1 MRKLTLAIVVGVLVA
16 SCGGSSDSGGG
27 ASDSGGGN
35 DTDLPDPCALVDDAI
50 LEDYFTEAVEGEP
63 GETGPLVNCRWRD
76 SNANSVLVQV
86 RAGSE
91 VNRPDSCDGCK
102 DLSFGDDGYAWTSP
116 LQSGA
121 DFVVGTTWYSVTTTG
136 LGDDVDSIA
145 SLAEKVYENAT
156 G

>member
-1 MRKLTLAIVVGVLVA
+1 MVGVLVA
-16 SCGGSSDSGGG
+16 SCGGTSDSNGGD
-27 ASDSGGGN
+27 ADSGGGN
-35 DTDLPDPCALVDDAI
+35 DTDLPDPCVLVDDEI
-50 LEDYFTEAVEGEP
+50 LEGYFTEAVEGEP
-63 GETGPLVNCRWRD
+63 GETGPLVNCRWEG

-102 DLSFGDDGYAWTSP
+102 DLAFGDDGYAWTSP
-116 LQSGA
+116 FQSGA
-121 DFVVGTTWYSVTTTG
+121 EFVVETTWYSVTTTG

-145 SLAEKVYENAT
+145 ILAENVYENAT